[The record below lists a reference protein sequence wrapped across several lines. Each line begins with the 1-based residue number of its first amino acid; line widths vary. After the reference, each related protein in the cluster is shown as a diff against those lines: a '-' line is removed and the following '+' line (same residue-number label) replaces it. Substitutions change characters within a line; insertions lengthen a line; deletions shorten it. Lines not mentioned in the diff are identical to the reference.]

1 MSNKVQ
7 VIFTFELVSHE
18 RKEVQNGVEIMDCV
32 QVSVKSPG
40 LSEMDKTG
48 PQHVYALVL
57 KRNTPEIIRFLSDE
71 VKIHAK
77 KFGFE
82 MNGYS
87 SEITEAS
94 DNIH

>member
-82 MNGYS
+82 MNAYS
-87 SEITEAS
+87 SE
-94 DNIH
+94 

>member
-1 MSNKVQ
+1 MKKKR
-7 VIFTFELVSHE
+7 F
-18 RKEVQNGVEIMDCV
+18 RGGVEIQDSV
-32 QVSVKSPG
+32 QVSVKSQG
-40 LSEMDKTG
+40 LSEIDKTG

-77 KFGFE
+77 KIGFE
-82 MNGYS
+82 MNACS